1 MNAIEA
7 KAYGTPA
14 VFQFNEIAKP
24 TPAAGELL
32 VRVHATTVT
41 AADIMMRRGKPV
53 IGRLYL
59 GLFKPKKSI
68 LGFEFAGVV
77 AETGTGVS
85 LFKTG
90 DRVYGGTTAL
100 GCYAEYVCV
109 KQDDVLAVMP
119 ETISDAEAAP
129 VTGSAITA
137 LHFLKALG
145 NLKQGQHVLIN
156 GASGGLGTY
165 AVQIAKLYGATV
177 TAVCSG
183 KNRELVKSL
192 GADEVIDYTTT
203 DFTQSSKTYDLIFDT
218 VGKRSYAS
226 CRKVLAPGGIYLS
239 AVVSMTLLLHIL
251 IGKLTGRR
259 KAATAAVGM
268 LPVKKRLAYL
278 QELNALLAA
287 GQLKTVIDRTYPL
300 NEMAAAHTYVEAGH
314 KKGSVVIT
322 V

>member
-14 VFQFNEIAKP
+14 VFQLNEITKP
-24 TPAAGELL
+24 VPAAGELL

-59 GLFKPKKSI
+59 GLFKPKKSV
-68 LGFEFAGVV
+68 LGFEFAGEVV
-77 AETGTGVS
+77 ETGTGVNQ
-85 LFKTG
+85 FKTG

-119 ETISDAEAAP
+119 ETLSYAEAAP

-145 NLKQGQHVLIN
+145 KLKQGQQVLIN

-165 AVQIAKLYGATV
+165 ALQLAKLHGATV

-226 CRKVLAPGGIYLS
+226 CRKVLVPGGIYLS
-239 AVVSMTLLLHIL
+239 AVVSMSLLLHIL

-259 KAATAAVGM
+259 KATTAAVGM

-278 QELNALLAA
+278 QELNALLAT
-287 GQLKTVIDRTYPL
+287 GQLKTEIDRTYPL